1 MKLVLAQLIAV
12 LASIGLGEAGQR
24 TGDLVYIEVSILALI
39 LGVVLMLATFGLELI
54 ELLRERS
61 LSQGRLNTPAA

>member
-24 TGDLVYIEVSILALI
+24 TGELVYIEAGILALG
-39 LGVVLMLATFGLELI
+39 LGVVLMLATFGLELV
-54 ELLRERS
+54 ELLRERP
-61 LSQGRLNTPAA
+61 LSQGRLDTPAA

>member
-12 LASIGLGEAGQR
+12 LASIALGEAGQR
-24 TGDLVYIEVSILALI
+24 TGELVYIWAGILALV
-39 LGVVLMLATFGLELI
+39 LGVVLMLVTFGLELV

-61 LSQGRLNTPAA
+61 LSQGRLDTPAA

>member
-24 TGDLVYIEVSILALI
+24 TDELVYIDAGILALV
-39 LGVVLMLATFGLELI
+39 LGVVLMLAAFRLELV

-61 LSQGRLNTPAA
+61 LSQGRLDTPAA

>member
-24 TGDLVYIEVSILALI
+24 TGDLVYIEVSILALV

>member
-24 TGDLVYIEVSILALI
+24 TGELVYIEAGTLALV
-39 LGVVLMLATFGLELI
+39 LGVVLMLASFGLELV
-54 ELLRERS
+54 EWLEEKP
-61 LSQGRLNTPAA
+61 LSKR

>member
-1 MKLVLAQLIAV
+1 MKLVLAQIIAV

-24 TGDLVYIEVSILALI
+24 TGELVYIKAGILALV
-39 LGVVLMLATFGLELI
+39 LSVFLMLATFGLELV

-61 LSQGRLNTPAA
+61 LSQGRLDTPAA